1 MVVYG
6 PARIIRS
13 SLCMSAAPRLS
24 AEGLAKRYGRRLLF
38 RDVAF
43 DLGPGDSLAVTGAN
57 GAGKSTL
64 LQIVAGVRAP
74 TAGTVRLWLGD
85 DEVDAEVR
93 PRRTGFVAP
102 YLQLYD
108 AFTAVENLGFLARA
122 RRLPDAGARTAAAL
136 DRVGLGGR
144 GDDLLRTYSSGM
156 KQRARLA
163 AALLAAPSLLLLDEP
178 TSNLDA
184 PGRAVVEEVA
194 RTHREAGGILLV
206 ATNVDHEAALCDQRI
221 EVGE

>member
-1 MVVYG
+1 V
-6 PARIIRS
+6 
-13 SLCMSAAPRLS
+13 
-24 AEGLAKRYGRRLLF
+24 LF
-38 RDVAF
+38 RDVDF

-64 LQIVAGVRAP
+64 LQIVAGVRTP
-74 TAGTVRLWLGD
+74 TAGAVRLWLEGE
-85 DEVDAEVR
+85 EVEPEER
-93 PRRTGFVAP
+93 PLRTGFVAP

-108 AFTAVENLGFLARA
+108 AFTAVENLGFIARA
-122 RRLPDAGARTAAAL
+122 RRLPEAGARIATVL
-136 DRVGLGGR
+136 DRVGLGRR

-194 RTHREAGGILLV
+194 RSHREAGGILLV
-206 ATNVDHEAALCDQRI
+206 ATNVDHEAALCEQRL
-221 EVGE
+221 EVGGDG

>member
-1 MVVYG
+1 M
-6 PARIIRS
+6 RTT
-13 SLCMSAAPRLS
+13 PRLS
-24 AEGLAKRYGRRLLF
+24 AEGLAKRFGRRLLF

-43 DLGPGDSLAVTGAN
+43 DLGPGDALAVTGAN

-64 LQIVAGVRAP
+64 LQIVAGVREP
-74 TAGTVRLWLGD
+74 TAGTVRLWLDGE
-85 DEVDAEVR
+85 EVDAEVR
-93 PRRTGFVAP
+93 PLRTGFVAP

-108 AFTAVENLGFLARA
+108 AFSAVENLGFLAQA
-122 RRLPDAGARTAAAL
+122 RRLPDADRRITAVL

-184 PGRAVVEEVA
+184 PGRAVVEGVVHA
-194 RTHREAGGILLV
+194 HREAGGILLV
-206 ATNVDHEAALCDQRI
+206 ATNVDHEAALCDERI
-221 EVGE
+221 EVGG